1 MSAVTTHVLDSA
13 RGKPAS
19 GVDVRLENSDG
30 AEIARG
36 RTDADGRIGD
46 LAPGPLAPGTYRLVF
61 DTASYFTAIGQRAF
75 YPEVAVAFTIDDS
88 DEHFHVPLLLAPFA
102 YSTYRGS

>member
-1 MSAVTTHVLDSA
+1 MSTISTHVLDSA
-13 RGKPAS
+13 LGRPA
-19 GVDVRLENSDG
+19 VDVGVRLESSDG
-30 AEIARG
+30 AEIAKD

-46 LAPGPLAPGTYRLVF
+46 LAPDPLAAGTYRLVF

-75 YPEVAVAFTIDDS
+75 YPEVAVTFTIDDS
-88 DEHFHVPLLLAPFA
+88 DEHYHVPLLLAPFA